1 MKSTHPTALALT
13 IMIGTAIAG
22 PLDPPPGP
30 ISSTGKT
37 IAETEPRTA
46 INAMNTPGDAN
57 SAFKITQSGSYYLTQ
72 NYLILGLF
80 DDLHAIEIAADNVT
94 IDLNGFSLTGLSG
107 ALSGIVTDGGD
118 YEGITI
124 RNGTIQSFDYGI
136 DLDRNDGTNVTIE
149 DLKVF
154 DSTFKGIL
162 LTSGHVRRCIVK
174 GNGSTG
180 IEVTSNAII
189 EGCTSTDND
198 RHGIDVGV
206 ISIIRDCIVRSNF
219 NDGIQVS
226 SSCIVRDNVV
236 TSNGIQTGINA
247 GIQVFGSDSLI
258 RDNVIT
264 GNEFGIRSDTVSV
277 FTQNILS
284 GNVID
289 ISVSPANPGLADES
303 SSPSGAGPWDNIV
316 LP

>member
-1 MKSTHPTALALT
+1 MNHASIMALALT
-13 IMIGTAIAG
+13 IMTGSTLAG
-22 PLDPPPGP
+22 PLNPPSGP

-46 INAMNTPGDAN
+46 INSTNTPGDAN

-72 NYLILGLF
+72 NFSILGLF
-80 DDLHAIEIAADNVT
+80 DDLHAIEIAANNVT

-118 YEGITI
+118 YHGITI
-124 RNGTIQSFDYGI
+124 RNGTIQSFNYGI
-136 DLDRNDGTNVTIE
+136 DLDRNDGTDVMIE

-154 DSTFKGIL
+154 NNEFTGIL

-174 GNGSTG
+174 DNGLTG

-189 EGCTSTDND
+189 EGCTSSDND

-206 ISIIRDCIVRSNF
+206 VSIVRDCIVRSNF

-236 TSNGIQTGINA
+236 TSSGIQTGINA
-247 GIQVFGSDSLI
+247 GIQVFGSDSLV

-264 GNEFGIRSDTVSV
+264 GNEFGIRSETVSV

-289 ISVSPANPGLADES
+289 ISSPSNPGLADES

>member
-1 MKSTHPTALALT
+1 MKSAHTMTLALA
-13 IMIGTAIAG
+13 IMTATAIGG
-22 PLDPPPGP
+22 PLDPPSGP

-37 IAETEPRTA
+37 ITEVEPRTV
-46 INAMNTPGDAN
+46 INSTNTPGDAN
-57 SAFKITQSGSYYLTQ
+57 SAFKITRSGSYYLAQ
-72 NYLILGLF
+72 DYLILGLF
-80 DDLHAIEIAADNVT
+80 DDIHAIEIAADNVT

-136 DLDRNDGTNVTIE
+136 DLDRNDGTDVIVE
-149 DLKVF
+149 DLKVIHNEF
-154 DSTFKGIL
+154 TGIL
-162 LTSGHVRRCIVK
+162 LTSGHVRRCIVRE
-174 GNGSTG
+174 NGSTG
-180 IEVTSNAII
+180 IQVTSNAII
-189 EGCTSTDND
+189 EGCTSSDND

-206 ISIIRDCIVRSNF
+206 VSIVRDCIVRSNF

-236 TSNGIQTGINA
+236 TANGIQTGINA
-247 GIQVFGSDSLI
+247 GIQVFGSDSLV

-264 GNEFGIRSDTVSV
+264 GNEFGIRSETVSV
-277 FTQNILS
+277 FTQNVLS

-289 ISVSPANPGLADES
+289 ISSPSNPGLADES